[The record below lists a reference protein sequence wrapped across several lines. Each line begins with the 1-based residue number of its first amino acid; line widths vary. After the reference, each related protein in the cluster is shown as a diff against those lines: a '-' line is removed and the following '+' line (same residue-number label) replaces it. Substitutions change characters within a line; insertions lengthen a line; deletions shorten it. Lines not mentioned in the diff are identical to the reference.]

1 MGSEMC
7 IRDRRLGCHCWA
19 QIRAADAN
27 VDNLL
32 NRTAGMPKPR
42 AGAKRGS
49 KITHSAQHVVH
60 ISRDI
65 LAINLQILVGGH
77 TQRGVQ
83 HCAVLSGVEV
93 GAGKHGVDKQGK
105 LRIMCQITQLLHNL
119 RINQVLRKINP
130 QTCSVKRQLASAIR
144 VLSEQLTQREVGLC
158 SVQGFKGIPAWGGGD
173 ISHTF
178 QGREF
183 PRIMGAMSIVK
194 INAISL
200 PDNVPGAGEELER
213 RFAARKHA
221 IDTQPGFEGFQLLR
235 PAKGEDRYF
244 VVTRWADEESY
255 RAWWAGQGRASH
267 GSTKGE
273 DGQERKPVSQKAEL
287 LEFEVVLDSLEP

>member
-1 MGSEMC
+1 
-7 IRDRRLGCHCWA
+7 
-19 QIRAADAN
+19 
-27 VDNLL
+27 
-32 NRTAGMPKPR
+32 
-42 AGAKRGS
+42 
-49 KITHSAQHVVH
+49 
-60 ISRDI
+60 
-65 LAINLQILVGGH
+65 
-77 TQRGVQ
+77 
-83 HCAVLSGVEV
+83 
-93 GAGKHGVDKQGK
+93 
-105 LRIMCQITQLLHNL
+105 
-119 RINQVLRKINP
+119 
-130 QTCSVKRQLASAIR
+130 
-144 VLSEQLTQREVGLC
+144 
-158 SVQGFKGIPAWGGGD
+158 
-173 ISHTF
+173 
-178 QGREF
+178 
-183 PRIMGAMSIVK
+183 MGAMSIVK

-235 PAKGEDRYF
+235 PVKGEDRYF